1 MPQLTG
7 QALLDALNAAPQ
19 DATEADRI
27 RSAGYVSENGRLLR
41 TSFYRNLA
49 IATPEVFP
57 LLGTVEEK
65 SVEEKSMG
73 RPLSYQAGVLRKGHA
88 VICASYLQ
96 QIGAGPSSRLQI
108 EARGKELVLTAITSD
123 G

>member
-49 IATPEVFP
+49 IATPEVSP
-57 LLGTVEEK
+57 LLGT
-65 SVEEKSMG
+65 VEEKSMG

-96 QIGAGPSSRLQI
+96 QIGAGPSSRLRIQ
-108 EARGKELVLTAITSD
+108 ARGKELVLTAITND